1 MQGDVVLSTSL
12 EGTRETWIIQVRR
25 MSCWGRKADRPGCVE
40 EGVEEDHGVPGM
52 AALMSLS

>member
-25 MSCWGRKADRPGCVE
+25 MSWGRKADRPGRVE